1 MSPQKLSCDKFSTG
15 TLDLIHKS
23 VFLLN
28 FWGESCLSTVL
39 TKEDRSRSHLIQ
51 AFSALLNWVMM
62 PPFHNQMHEEE
73 KTIFSSLC

>member
-39 TKEDRSRSHLIQ
+39 TKEDSFDSGILSTLKLGDD
-51 AFSALLNWVMM
+51 A
-62 PPFHNQMHEEE
+62 
-73 KTIFSSLC
+73 TISQSNARRREDNF